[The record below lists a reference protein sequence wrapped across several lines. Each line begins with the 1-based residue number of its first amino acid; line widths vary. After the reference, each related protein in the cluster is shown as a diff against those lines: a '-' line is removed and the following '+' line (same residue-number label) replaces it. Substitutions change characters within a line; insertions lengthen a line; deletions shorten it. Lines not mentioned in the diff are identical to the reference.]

1 MTQHEL
7 ERDLAVITAAAA
19 IIITALGIAGPIAAL
34 IVGAMMIPA
43 AALGMLA
50 YAVRQGLTE
59 IDGRC
64 TEIDQQLDQ
73 EAEARRALRTQH
85 TVTAQ
90 VIPVDFGRRRT
101 DGAA

>member
-1 MTQHEL
+1 MNLREL
-7 ERDLAVITAAAA
+7 ERDLLVITAAAIL
-19 IIITALGIAGPIAAL
+19 IIVVLALAGPLAAL

>member
-34 IVGAMMIPA
+34 IVGALMIPA

>member
-34 IVGAMMIPA
+34 IVGALMIPA
-43 AALGMLA
+43 AAFGMLA
-50 YAVRQGLTE
+50 HAVRQGLTE

>member
-34 IVGAMMIPA
+34 IVGALMIPA
-43 AALGMLA
+43 AAIGMLA

-90 VIPVDFGRRRT
+90 VIPVDFGCRRT

>member
-90 VIPVDFGRRRT
+90 VIPVDFGRRGG
-101 DGAA
+101 DAA

>member
-34 IVGAMMIPA
+34 IVGALMIPA
-43 AALGMLA
+43 AAIGMLA

>member
-34 IVGAMMIPA
+34 IVGALMIPA
-43 AALGMLA
+43 AAIGMLA

-90 VIPVDFGRRRT
+90 VIPVDFGRRGG
-101 DGAA
+101 DAA